1 MASSTRLQG
10 RIFPMFSGSM
20 VALVTP
26 MRPDG
31 AIDYGAWNRLIDF
44 HLSQGTSGI
53 VVGGTTGES
62 PTITDAELRE
72 LVVRAIEQARG
83 RCAIIAGAGTNSTAT
98 TVERVR
104 WLSALDVA
112 ALLIVTP
119 AYNKPTQ
126 EGLYRHY
133 VAAAEASRVPVI
145 LYNVPGRTA
154 VDLLPATVA
163 RLSRVPRIVGVK
175 EAVADS
181 DRIRQMLGECVPGW
195 VVLSGDDLTARDAI
209 AAGARGVISVTAN
222 VAPKS
227 MAEMVALA
235 LAGKLDAAASID
247 ATLAMLHRNLFVEA
261 NPIPVKWALARMGL
275 IDGGIRLPLTELSAG
290 YHGVVIES
298 LQAAGIPL
306 NS

>member
-1 MASSTRLQG
+1 
-10 RIFPMFSGSM
+10 MFSGSM

-31 AIDYGAWNRLIDF
+31 AIDYAAWARLIEF
-44 HLSQGTSGI
+44 HLANGTSGI

-62 PTITDAELRE
+62 PTLSDAELRE
-72 LVVRAIEQARG
+72 LIVRAIEHVRG
-83 RCAIIAGAGTNSTAT
+83 RCAVIAGAGTNSTAT
-98 TVERVR
+98 TVERAR
-104 WLSALDVA
+104 WISALDVA

-133 VAAAEASRVPVI
+133 VAAAEASRVPVM

-154 VDLLPATVA
+154 VDLLPATAA
-163 RLSRVPRIVGVK
+163 RLSRVPRIVALK
-175 EAVADS
+175 EAVADPA
-181 DRIRQMLGECVPGW
+181 RVRQLLADAVAGFT
-195 VVLSGDDLTARDAI
+195 VLSGDDLTAREAI

-222 VAPKS
+222 VAPKA

-235 LAGKLDAAASID
+235 LAGDAAAAARVD
-247 ATLAMLHRNLFVEA
+247 ARLTLLHRNLFVEA
-261 NPIPVKWALARMGL
+261 NPIPVKWALSSMGL
-275 IDGGIRLPLTELSAG
+275 IERGIRLPLTELSAG
-290 YHGVVIES
+290 YHAVVIES
-298 LQAAGIPL
+298 LQAAGITV